1 MEQFI
6 GSGKLVHKYGFVSLV
21 NILSEKFSNFSDEF
35 LKCRAIYSVTN
46 GIIRF
51 EFLVNDDIKNKIRDI
66 EVSLDKETQ
75 KEIYKKYTENFNT
88 SLLDFI
94 TEELEILKQEL
105 EENKTD
111 ESIIYKIIPSQ
122 YYAFTYLKNTG
133 TLRLEFII

>member
-6 GSGKLVHKYGFVSLV
+6 GSGKLVHKYGFTSLV

-75 KEIYKKYTENFNT
+75 KEIYKKYTENFNS

-105 EENKTD
+105 EENETD
-111 ESIIYKIIPSQ
+111 ESIVYKIIPSQ

>member
-6 GSGKLVHKYGFVSLV
+6 GSGKLVHKYGFASLV

-35 LKCRAIYSVTN
+35 LKCRTIYSVTN

-51 EFLVNDDIKNKIRDI
+51 EFLVNDEIKNKIRDI

-75 KEIYKKYTENFNT
+75 KEIYKKYTENFNS

-105 EENKTD
+105 EEKETD
-111 ESIIYKIIPSQ
+111 ESIVYKIIPSQ